1 MLKDSEQK
9 MVHKV
14 TNYHWYY

>member
-1 MLKDSEQK
+1 

-14 TNYHWYY
+14 TNRVLVVK